1 MKGFLT
7 CALAFIAL
15 GAFAQNFAVLTHG
28 SANTPEFQ
36 RGCPSNWPAKYIA
49 IGKSSAL
56 PPELSA
62 PWIVETESQLKARM
76 QSLASEKELWN
87 TAQETAEAQP
97 KRDREDALKQA
108 ITDLR
113 AIRDSTGTLTA
124 AQLSN
129 AVRVIARA
137 LLAVIEHTLQ

>member
-1 MKGFLT
+1 MRWLLF
-7 CALAFIAL
+7 ALLSTSAI
-15 GAFAQNFAVLTHG
+15 AQNFAVLTHG

-49 IGKSSAL
+49 IGKSSEL

-97 KRDREDALKQA
+97 KRGREAVIRQA
-108 ITDLR
+108 IDDLKT
-113 AIRDSTGTLTA
+113 IRDSNGTLTA
-124 AQLSN
+124 LQLSN
-129 AVRVIARA
+129 AVRAIAKA
-137 LLAVIEHTLQ
+137 LVAVIDELGH